1 MFMIN
6 SINELFCYAKLL
18 INKAVRNNENLINYD
33 NMTMEEQHFE
43 RYKILYSLRKF
54 INDETIINKHKIILE
69 TIKNVLEITNFTEQ
83 ELLNEIHF
91 SNVNKVLFTITD
103 IKELISYM
111 KRYWSTYDIIMFPF
125 EKLIVWDKSTQGF
138 MYYNA
143 IKKKYQ
149 CKYCD
154 ILLNT
159 SKFIEKSIKYYATN

>member
-1 MFMIN
+1 MFIIN
-6 SINELFCYAKLL
+6 SIDELLSYIKIL
-18 INKAVRNNENLINYD
+18 INKAVRKNENLIDYG
-33 NMTMEEQHFE
+33 NMTMEEQCFE
-43 RYKILYSLRKF
+43 RYKILGNLREF

-143 IKKKYQ
+143 ISKKYRHT
-149 CKYCD
+149 YCD
-154 ILLNT
+154 IFNNI
-159 SKFIEKSIKYYATN
+159 SNFIEKSIKYYATN